1 MSKIEGQQFPIAEG
15 SQSQLLS
22 HHTGAKRNKNS
33 KKEKQQFPMEEGKY
47 QRKSLRYLVE
57 IRDLLSRLVELS
69 KLKNIGGVDMADCTR
84 NILGKSVT
92 RQIYGQ
98 RQRTTTSCQK

>member
-1 MSKIEGQQFPIAEG
+1 
-15 SQSQLLS
+15 
-22 HHTGAKRNKNS
+22 
-33 KKEKQQFPMEEGKY
+33 MEEGKY

-57 IRDLLSRLVELS
+57 IRDLLSRLVEVKDPENSKFCIEKIMQRKAFLS